1 MLREDIGA
9 SATCVWAEVMELI
22 SDLSLAMVMSLFS
35 RDAISSL
42 ILLVLALS
50 LLARA
55 CLDASW
61 GGVANFPPDLSTGA
75 FARTWLEASWGGVVN
90 LPLDLGTGAWTRKTA
105 LGGELSAVDSIVA
118 QDVVVVVTAALAA
131 AGGWSIARAGLEK
144 AELDIVEVKGE
155 DGDGLG
161 TTEEVGTGLDTVA
174 DVETGLGTNLKLPK
188 GLIMFPSSSV
198 AAILF
203 GIVLCQL
210 TPFLEHKT
218 KLES

>member
-144 AELDIVEVKGE
+144 AEQVEIIVVRHAVVVLEDDLGE
-155 DGDGLG
+155 
-161 TTEEVGTGLDTVA
+161 A
-174 DVETGLGTNLKLPK
+174 DVETVLGTNLKQPK
-188 GLIMFPSSSV
+188 GLIMFPS
-198 AAILF
+198 
-203 GIVLCQL
+203 
-210 TPFLEHKT
+210 
-218 KLES
+218 